1 MAYLGRGI
9 ENLSDRVVLD
19 DITTSATATYNLTLN
34 SVAFVPSSS
43 ESLTCSLNGVVQKS
57 GGTNPSFTVSGS
69 QIIFSSALTS
79 SDSIDFIIAE
89 RGITL
94 QTPSAGSVNTDQLA
108 ASAVTNAKIASDA
121 AIATTKLGTGAVLQV
136 VNGTTST
143 GVSSTSNTFADTGLS
158 ASITPSSTSNK
169 ILVIINQ
176 NGLRK
181 ENDAANNDIGIKVFR
196 GTTEIAEPTRF
207 SLFTGTATRL
217 YGTTVSGCYLD
228 TPSSTSSLTY
238 KTQFRRP
245 DGAGTVHVQSVG
257 TSTITLLEI
266 AG

>member
-1 MAYLGRGI
+1 MTSILKVNQIQDAGGNAI
-9 ENLSDRVVLD
+9 ITSDG
-19 DITTSATATYNLTLN
+19 SGNLT
-34 SVAFVPSSS
+34 A
-43 ESLTCSLNGVVQKS
+43 
-57 GGTNPSFTVSGS
+57 GTIP
-69 QIIFSSALTS
+69 
-79 SDSIDFIIAE
+79 
-89 RGITL
+89 
-94 QTPSAGSVNTDQLA
+94 
-108 ASAVTNAKIASDA
+108 AKTI
-121 AIATTKLGTGAVLQV
+121 GTGAVLQV

-181 ENDAANNDIGIKVFR
+181 ENNGANNDIGIKVFR

-207 SLFTGTATRL
+207 SLFTGTATQL